1 MKFGGSNVW
10 VREKSGIHLICGP
23 ECSVA
28 IMRRWGTVMDGF
40 IKNTL
45 SFYIERC
52 EAHRSLPASY
62 LPSLGLVPTGN
73 GDGALGGTGVG
84 ELGGRRGQEI
94 A

>member
-1 MKFGGSNVW
+1 MALLKILLV
-10 VREKSGIHLICGP
+10 
-23 ECSVA
+23 
-28 IMRRWGTVMDGF
+28 
-40 IKNTL
+40 
-45 SFYIERC
+45 FYTERC

-73 GDGALGGTGVG
+73 GDGALGDTGVG